1 RSQQHISTINNSKNP
16 YKNLNN
22 MKKSIIATALVLST
36 VFSSVAA
43 TNIKA
48 GDKKDVSSADYKAG
62 DKKDVSSADAK
73 AGDKKDV
80 SSAD

>member
-1 RSQQHISTINNSKNP
+1 
-16 YKNLNN
+16 

-36 VFSSVAA
+36 IFSSVAA
-43 TNIKA
+43 TANKA

>member
-1 RSQQHISTINNSKNP
+1 
-16 YKNLNN
+16 
-22 MKKSIIATALVLST
+22 MKKMFLASALALVT
-36 VFSSVAA
+36 VFTSVSAN
-43 TNIKA
+43 TNKA
-48 GDKKDVSSADYKAG
+48 GDKKDISSADYKAG